1 MRSTTNTNTNTT
13 ASRRSLYLDQSHH
26 RRSPSTADQLVSPPP
41 PERHTA
47 TSSQN
52 PRPTGPTVCPPCTF
66 GGTSIHD
73 ADMAQWRIKL
83 AKPLSHLREASTLVA
98 IAGLPAPEHTSL
110 LVSMQPYLSVCLASA
125 QKSKPGDLAGLQRQ
139 SGALGNL
146 PSRILSIELALKND
160 LVHGAVIAQS
170 LLSWTLADLLESLAD
185 PPLSADLM
193 VAGLREGLSAAELIA
208 LHREGLSIHAVR
220 QVRRAHAQARLP
232 EPSLQAIARDRAA
245 WSMDSGWL
253 AWGLQHGFQADELVA
268 LQQAGWDEQAQDL
281 PPRPDDLSRQL
292 GPNLT
297 EGITTKDGWLELR
310 DNTSTL
316 VPATYR
322 FMACR
327 RGSSEL
333 DRLGQGLCVQA
344 LARLLGVPQ
353 RVVPLRAHVHPA
365 PSGPLYGVLM
375 GPMPAQHTSSG
386 PPDAADRS
394 LVHAQQAEA
403 NWLAYLAGVEWD
415 SKARYWTQDPANPQ
429 LCLGSVKALP
439 DPSAEESPVRFVVW
453 PQLPPATPALKERLG
468 QLTLDGVEPA
478 RRWLQESRREQMTR
492 RVEQLRLDRV
502 EVLPEPERRA
512 RRITR
517 LGQAQPGL
525 PTPPTARLPRSWAQ
539 RTAALKVDARHRIT
553 SAAEQLDRAE
563 QLHGGA
569 ATHGPLDQLMPWGS
583 MQRARATLTSEVT
596 AWDTQAFS
604 PADRPARERA
614 RLDVLRALRGTPAL
628 RRQLSH
634 KAEQD
639 ALAAGLDSDAL
650 LSLSSTLRV
659 YDHLLH
665 SPLAAD
671 TALADLDALMAC
683 SRKLIAHLDRL
694 KRDATPSLPAGLE
707 KLRKSAEQD
716 LRALPDVQ
724 DIARELQIHHPAALA
739 VPTTA
744 ADLLTLVQLKDATP
758 ARRQAAWRASATPA
772 DLVRVYRAPRQDGL
786 PDTWALLA
794 AHLLQ
799 DRARNLAQERDPHRL
814 PDATQVARIRQRLQ
828 IIYPLSEVATMAWRC
843 LSAPTA
849 PSTSSG
855 SGSPLRSPVPR
866 ATPPQR
872 GSRLLRTID
881 WGIDLVADDGPTQ
894 QALKTAVDAY
904 DHALQPL
911 AALPLNSPA
920 IAAAAVAAR
929 QQLAALEQALQ
940 ALATDEQMAALA
952 DVLRQ
957 EAAAHERLPAVAR
970 RLGSDETV
978 AELLPLLVPD
988 GPDPQWLLHGHLAGW
1003 SLAETAQARA
1013 DRLPAWVMDLDRS
1026 ADTARERL
1034 RDPALLRRMSGLAQQ
1049 LALPPGE

>member
-1 MRSTTNTNTNTT
+1 MRPTTTHTT

-26 RRSPSTADQLVSPPP
+26 RRSSSTDDPPVSPPP

-47 TSSQN
+47 TSVQQ
-52 PRPTGPTVCPPCTF
+52 PHPTRATVCPPWTF
-66 GGTSIHD
+66 GGTRIHD
-73 ADMAQWRIKL
+73 ADMAQWHTKL

-98 IAGLPAPEHTSL
+98 IAGLPAPERPSYL
-110 LVSMQPYLSVCLASA
+110 ASMQPYLSVCLTSA
-125 QKSKPGDLAGLQRQ
+125 QKSKPGDLAALQRQ

-146 PSRILSIELALKND
+146 PSRIQSIELALKND
-160 LVHGAVIAQS
+160 PVDGAVIAQR
-170 LLSWTLADLLESLAD
+170 LLGWTLADLLESLAD

-220 QVRRAHAQARLP
+220 QVRRAHAQARQP
-232 EPSLQAIARDRAA
+232 EPSLQAIVRDRAS

-281 PPRPDDLSRQL
+281 PPRPDDLSRRL
-292 GPNLT
+292 GPHLT

-310 DNTSTL
+310 DNSSTPL
-316 VPATYR
+316 PATYR

-375 GPMPAQHTSSG
+375 GPMPAQHLSSG
-386 PPDAADRS
+386 PPDAADRY
-394 LVHAQQAEA
+394 LVQAQQAEA
-403 NWLAYLAGVEWD
+403 HWLAYLAGVEWD
-415 SKARYWTQDPANPQ
+415 RKARYWTQDPANPQ
-429 LCLGSVKALP
+429 LCLGWVKALP
-439 DPSAEESPVRFVVW
+439 DPSGDESPVRFVVW
-453 PQLPPATPALKERLG
+453 PQLPSATPALKERLG
-468 QLTLDGVEPA
+468 QLTLDSVEPA
-478 RRWLQESRREQMTR
+478 RRWLQESGRYQMTQ

-525 PTPPTARLPRSWAQ
+525 PTPPTARLPRSWVQ
-539 RTAALKVDARHRIT
+539 RTAALKVGARHPIT
-553 SAAEQLDRAE
+553 VTAEQLDRAE
-563 QLHGGA
+563 QLHGGVA
-569 ATHGPLDQLMPWGS
+569 IHGPLDQLMPWGS

-596 AWDTQAFS
+596 GWDTQAFS
-604 PADRPARERA
+604 PAERPARERA

-634 KAEQD
+634 KAHQD

-659 YDHLLH
+659 YEHLLH
-665 SPLAAD
+665 SALPAD

-694 KRDATPSLPAGLE
+694 RRDATTLPAGLE

-724 DIARELQIHHPAALA
+724 DIARELQVHHPAALA
-739 VPTTA
+739 VRTTA

-799 DRARNLAQERDPHRL
+799 DRARNLAQEQDPHRM
-814 PDATQVARIRQRLQ
+814 PDATQVERIRQRLQ

-849 PSTSSG
+849 PSTPSG
-855 SGSPLRSPVPR
+855 SGSPLRSPAPR
-866 ATPPQR
+866 APLPQR
-872 GSRLLRTID
+872 GSRLLRTLG
-881 WGIDLVADDGPTQ
+881 WGVDLLADDGPSQ

-904 DHALQPL
+904 DHAWQPL

-920 IAAAAVAAR
+920 IATAADAAR
-929 QQLAALEQALQ
+929 QQLAALEQALKV
-940 ALATDEQMAALA
+940 LATVDQRAALA
-952 DVLRQ
+952 DVLGQ
-957 EAAAHERLPAVAR
+957 EAAALERLPAVAPG
-970 RLGSDETV
+970 LGSDGTV
-978 AELLPLLVPD
+978 ADLLPLLVPD

-1003 SLAETAQARA
+1003 SLAEAARAHA

-1034 RDPALLRRMSGLAQQ
+1034 RDPALPRRMSGLAQQ
-1049 LALPPGE
+1049 LALRPGE